1 MMRSLRSVACLVI
14 VGIALAGAACNRAA
28 PPPVVD
34 AGPSR
39 STPPSTRIYVTN
51 EASGDLSVIDVT
63 SQSVV
68 ATIPVGK
75 RPRGIR
81 VSPDKSALY
90 VALSGSPIAGPGV
103 DESTLPP
110 PDRRADGIGVVDT
123 ASNKLL
129 RILTS
134 GHDPEQL
141 DVTADGR
148 RLFVSNEDAAKTTII
163 DIASG
168 KTLQEVPVG
177 DEPEGVTLRPDGKV
191 VYVTSEAD
199 GAVFAID
206 AATLTVAGKAEVGH
220 RPRSIGFLPDGSRG
234 FVSLENDG
242 QIAVVDAQ
250 THKFLQLINLGGPP
264 VRPMGIAVAPDGSAV
279 YVSTGSYGHVF
290 IVDPVKN
297 QPLGS
302 IEVGR
307 RPWGIAVSED
317 GKTLYSANGPSN
329 DVSVVDIAARRVV
342 KKIPVGQKP
351 WGLAIVTR

>member
-1 MMRSLRSVACLVI
+1 MTRAIAPIILLALSV
-14 VGIALAGAACNRAA
+14 AACNRGA
-28 PPPVVD
+28 PPP
-34 AGPSR
+34 AETAR
-39 STPPSTRIYVTN
+39 SAAPSTRIYVTN
-51 EASGDLSVIDVT
+51 EASGDLSVIDVA
-63 SQSVV
+63 SQTVV

-81 VSPDKSALY
+81 VSPDGSTLY
-90 VALSGSPIAGPGV
+90 VALSGSPVAGPGV

-110 PDRRADGIGVVDT
+110 PDRTADGIGVVDT

-129 RILTS
+129 RVLKS

-141 DVTADGR
+141 DVTRDGS

-163 DIASG
+163 EVASG
-168 KTLQEVPVG
+168 KTIQEVPVG
-177 DEPEGVTLRPDGKV
+177 DEPEGVTFRPDGNV

-206 AATLTVAGKAEVGH
+206 AATLTVVGKAEVGH
-220 RPRSIGFLPDGSRG
+220 RPRSIGFLPDGSRA

-242 QIAVVDAQ
+242 QIAVVDGR
-250 THKFLQLINLGGPP
+250 THKFLQLISLGGPP

-279 YVSTGSYGHVF
+279 YVSTGSYGHVV

-297 QPLGS
+297 EPIGKV
-302 IEVGR
+302 EVGR
-307 RPWGIAVSED
+307 RPWGIAVSAD
-317 GKTLYSANGPSN
+317 GKTLYTANGPSN
-329 DVSVVDIAARRVV
+329 DVSVVDIAARSVV

-351 WGLAIVTR
+351 WGIAIVTK